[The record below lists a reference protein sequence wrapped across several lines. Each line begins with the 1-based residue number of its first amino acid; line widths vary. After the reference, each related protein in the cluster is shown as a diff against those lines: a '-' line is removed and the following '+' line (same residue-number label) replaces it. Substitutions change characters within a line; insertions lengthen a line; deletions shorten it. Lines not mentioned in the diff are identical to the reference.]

1 MMLQYL
7 VSIVVKS
14 ILACV
19 VVGYIAMNEQAGQAR
34 VGQHQ
39 TVQGQMMADIQSSSP
54 TEPQGIRGRVVQ
66 LTGNFMPRGGRSG
79 DRQSQQPVQTTVWI
93 FSGQISGDSPRWAV
107 QEAEH
112 HAQLLGQVTSD
123 AHGEFWVELPA
134 GSYTLMAQYDTDLY
148 LNSFSGDGYY
158 TSVDVRPGE
167 VADVTLTNHEQA
179 TF

>member
-1 MMLQYL
+1 MLQYL
-7 VSIVVKS
+7 VSIVVKL

-19 VVGYIAMNEQAGQAR
+19 VVGYVAMNEQAGQDH
-34 VGQHQ
+34 V
-39 TVQGQMMADIQSSSP
+39 VQQSVEGQMMADIQSSSP
-54 TEPQGIRGRVVQ
+54 AEQQGIRGRVVQ
-66 LTGNFMPRGGRSG
+66 LTGNFMPRGGRSP

-112 HAQLLGQVTSD
+112 HAQLLCQVTSD

-134 GSYTLMAQYDTDLY
+134 GSYTVMAQYDTDLY

-158 TSVDVRPGE
+158 TSVDVRPGQ
-167 VADVTLTNHEQA
+167 VTDVTLTNRERA